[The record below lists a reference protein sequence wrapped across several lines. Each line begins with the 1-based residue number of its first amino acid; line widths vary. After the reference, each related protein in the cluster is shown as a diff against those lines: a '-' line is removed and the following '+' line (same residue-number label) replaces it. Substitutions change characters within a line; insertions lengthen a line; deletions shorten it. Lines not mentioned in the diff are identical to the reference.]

1 VIEAEQLLEEARA
14 QTGLED
20 YGDMSFAE
28 GMGVLVKS
36 VNEEAGLTPEY
47 EARLKEELNRVLV
60 NRLRMQ
66 KDIAEHPEIL
76 EEEILPPIYI
86 TSMPRTGST
95 KLHRMLASTG
105 DFNYLPYWQSL
116 NFAPFPQS
124 DGTGPDPRIAAA
136 EEFLQQIYDRAPD
149 FQKAH
154 PMYAEEAEED
164 IKLLDAGFN
173 SLYTWAASL
182 NIPSYVEYVLSSD
195 VTEAYRDLRGQ
206 LQYIQWQH
214 YRGLGRR
221 WVFKT
226 PSLFGFEGVYA
237 QVFEGTDF
245 IVTHRHP
252 DKTVASTCFLLC
264 GTRQLYSDEDFTP
277 VASEMILHNF
287 SEAGKGHLAW
297 RDAYPAEKVLDVRF
311 EEVVSDEIP
320 VTRRIYDFLGM
331 EWTDRAEQN
340 LKAWIEMDSRRGH
353 EPSKAK
359 LETYGVEPEQIH
371 EAFGPYLER
380 YSEFL

>member
-1 VIEAEQLLEEARA
+1 M

-20 YGDMSFAE
+20 YGDMGFAE
-28 GMGVLVKS
+28 GLGVFVKS

-47 EARLKEELNRVLV
+47 EERLKEEVHRVLV

-66 KDIAEHPEIL
+66 VDLKEHPEIL
-76 EEEILPPIYI
+76 DEVILPPVFI

-105 DFNYLPYWQSL
+105 DFNYLPYWHSL
-116 NFAPFPQS
+116 NFAPFPGA
-124 DGTGPDPRIAAA
+124 DGDGPDPRVAAA
-136 EEFLQQIYDRAPD
+136 EDFLNRIYEKAPD
-149 FQKAH
+149 FQTAH
-154 PMYAEEAEED
+154 PMYAEEAEEE

-173 SLYTWAASL
+173 SLYTWAAML
-182 NIPSYVEYVLSSD
+182 NVPSYAEYVLSSD
-195 VTEAYRDLRGQ
+195 VTQAFRDLRGQ
-206 LQYIQWQH
+206 LQYLQWQH

-226 PSLFGFEGVYA
+226 PSLFGFEAVYSM
-237 QVFEGTDF
+237 VFEGTDF

-252 DKTVASTCFLLC
+252 ERTVASTCFLLC

-287 SEAGKGHLAW
+287 SEALKGHLAW
-297 RDAYPAEKVLDVRF
+297 REAYPPEKIIDVRF
-311 EEVVSDEIP
+311 EDIVSDEIG
-320 VTRRIYDFLGM
+320 VSRRIYDFLGM

-340 LKAWIEMDSRRGH
+340 LKDWMEMDSKRGH

-359 LETYGVEPEQIH
+359 LETYGVTPEQIH
-371 EAFGPYLER
+371 EAFGAYVER